1 LLLGGRIGVARAAAA
16 LGGAWLVVVAAPAV
30 LTERLP
36 VLIRPESLPGW
47 LAAAVILTVLAVL
60 RAGDHRRS
68 F

>member
-1 LLLGGRIGVARAAAA
+1 
-16 LGGAWLVVVAAPAV
+16 VAAPAI

-36 VLIRPESLPGW
+36 VLVRPAGLPGW